1 MRDGTHGYNVVKSS
15 CDPMDDDTSY
25 NGHGTHVAGII
36 GAVGNN
42 GAGVAGVNWQTA
54 ILPVK
59 WLDSTGSGTTANLIT
74 ALQWILT
81 AKNAGV
87 NVRVVNDSATF
98 VGTSF
103 SQALSNEIDTL
114 GQAGILFVTAAGNT
128 TQNNDTTPRYPCN
141 YGRPTEICVT
151 ATDQNDKLASFADWG
166 ATSVDMAAPGSN
178 IYSTLRKGAYGYIN
192 GGSMAAGEV
201 SGAAASIL
209 AASPSLSV
217 GQLRADIVNNVRL
230 LPSLS
235 GKTKTGGVLDVC
247 AAMPGCSQGPVN
259 SQLPAV
265 VGSAQ
270 VGAALQASTGTWSGS
285 PTSYA
290 YQWQRCPAGSSC
302 TNIGGATGPSYPVA
316 AADVGSSL
324 QVLVTAV
331 NSSGQASAASAQTAR
346 VVPAGSYFG
355 NPTIG
360 ASVDAGTANW
370 KRAVVFPLAKA
381 GSVSKLSIYLSAN
394 ASGQQLLKG
403 VLYADQ
409 AGSPGALLGTSNETV
424 FNSSSG
430 SGWYD
435 LVFPTAISLQPGNY
449 WIGLIDGA
457 TSDVIGLRYSTA
469 STKISA
475 VAPDTYSD
483 GPSNP
488 FGTPTRIDTEQLSI
502 YATYTASA
510 GADTTPPSVPAGV
523 AATAAGP
530 TEIDLSWTASTDN
543 VGVDHYDVYRNG
555 GKLTTASATSYQD
568 KTVTAGTSYSYC
580 LVAYDAAGNPSQ
592 TPPGTACAKEATT
605 PALRHHPAEC
615 AGRRGRD
622 RSRPDRNRPLL
633 DSLDRQRRRR
643 PLRRLPKR
651 RQAHNR
657 LSHQLPGQDRHGRH
671 QLQLLPRRLR
681 RRRQPLPDTARHRLR
696 HGSDLSL
703 LTAGEFAAAGCGGL
717 GAGRGGAAGLDRD
730 LVGFADVVCLPVAAL
745 PSRLELHQHRRRH
758 RAELPGRCGRRR
770 LEPPGARD
778 RSQQL
783 RPGQRRLG
791 PNRPRRPRRLLLRQ
805 PDNRRERRCRHRQL
819 EAGGRLPAG
828 QGRVGQQAVDL
839 SRRTPAAS
847 SC

>member
-1 MRDGTHGYNVVKSS
+1 MNSQLPAVVGSAQVGAALQASTGTWSGSPTSYAYQWQRCPAGSS
-15 CDPMDDDTSY
+15 CTNIGGATGPSY
-25 NGHGTHVAGII
+25 PVAAADVGSSLQVLVTAVNSSGQASAASAQTARVVPAGSYFGNPTI
-36 GAVGNN
+36 GASVDAGTANWKRAVVFPLAKAGSVSKLSIYLSANASGQQLLKGVLYADQAGSPGALLGTSNETVFNSSSGNGWYDLVFPTAISLQPGN
-42 GAGVAGVNWQTA
+42 YWIGLIDGATSDVIGLRYSTASTKISAVAPDTYSDGPSNPFGTPTRIDTEQLSIYATYTASAGADTTPPSVPAGVAA
-54 ILPVK
+54 
-59 WLDSTGSGTTANLIT
+59 
-74 ALQWILT
+74 
-81 AKNAGV
+81 
-87 NVRVVNDSATF
+87 
-98 VGTSF
+98 
-103 SQALSNEIDTL
+103 
-114 GQAGILFVTAAGNT
+114 TAAG
-128 TQNNDTTPRYPCN
+128 
-141 YGRPTEICVT
+141 PTEIDLSWTASTDNVGVDHYDVYRNGGKLTTASATSYQDKTVT
-151 ATDQNDKLASFADWG
+151 AGTSYSYCLVAYDAAGNPSQTPPGTACATA
-166 ATSVDMAAPGSN
+166 ATS
-178 IYSTLRKGAYGYIN
+178 
-192 GGSMAAGEV
+192 
-201 SGAAASIL
+201 AS
-209 AASPSLSV
+209 SP
-217 GQLRADIVNNVRL
+217 
-230 LPSLS
+230 
-235 GKTKTGGVLDVC
+235 
-247 AAMPGCSQGPVN
+247 PVN

-430 SGWYD
+430 NGWYD

-510 GADTTPPSVPAGV
+510 QLSQPATL
-523 AATAAGP
+523 APLDAGS
-530 TEIDLSWTASTDN
+530 LSANYWQPAVFSN
-543 VGVDHYDVYRNG
+543 QLLEG
-555 GKLTTASATSYQD
+555 QD
-568 KTVTAGTSYSYC
+568 A
-580 LVAYDAAGNPSQ
+580 
-592 TPPGTACAKEATT
+592 
-605 PALRHHPAEC
+605 R
-615 AGRRGRD
+615 
-622 RSRPDRNRPLL
+622 
-633 DSLDRQRRRR
+633 
-643 PLRRLPKR
+643 R
-651 RQAHNR
+651 RQA
-657 LSHQLPGQDRHGRH
+657 
-671 QLQLLPRRLR
+671 
-681 RRRQPLPDTARHRLR
+681 
-696 HGSDLSL
+696 
-703 LTAGEFAAAGCGGL
+703 
-717 GAGRGGAAGLDRD
+717 
-730 LVGFADVVCLPVAAL
+730 
-745 PSRLELHQHRRRH
+745 
-758 RAELPGRCGRRR
+758 
-770 LEPPGARD
+770 
-778 RSQQL
+778 
-783 RPGQRRLG
+783 
-791 PNRPRRPRRLLLRQ
+791 
-805 PDNRRERRCRHRQL
+805 
-819 EAGGRLPAG
+819 
-828 QGRVGQQAVDL
+828 
-839 SRRTPAAS
+839 
-847 SC
+847 